1 MWTRSA
7 FIGVSDDEAPVLWCP
22 VLSCP
27 LAPEGFMARQL
38 ASSTLQRLERRLES
52 ERIRLATI
60 LDEIDRQREA
70 RRLAES
76 ASEHNPD
83 PDNADGGSHALEMEM
98 DISVEQ
104 NAKELLEKVLHAQDR
119 MQKGLYG
126 TCEITGDPIPVSR
139 LEALPYATMT
149 VEAASQR

>member
-1 MWTRSA
+1 MHS
-7 FIGVSDDEAPVLWCP
+7 

-27 LAPEGFMARQL
+27 LASEGFMARQL
-38 ASSTLQRLERRLES
+38 ATSTLQRLERRLEA
-52 ERIRLATI
+52 ERIRLTTI
-60 LDEIDRQREA
+60 LEEIDRLREA

-76 ASEHNPD
+76 ASDHNPD

-126 TCEITGDPIPVSR
+126 ICEITGDPIPVAR

>member
-1 MWTRSA
+1 MPRTFGGA
-7 FIGVSDDEAPVLWCP
+7 FVDEVPISTQP
-22 VLSCP
+22 VLSCS
-27 LAPEGFMARQL
+27 LASEGFMARQL
-38 ASSTLQRLERRLES
+38 AASTLQRLERRLEA
-52 ERIRLATI
+52 ERIRLTTI

-70 RRLAES
+70 RRLSES
-76 ASEHNPD
+76 ASDHNPD
-83 PDNADGGSHALEMEM
+83 PDNADWGSHALEMEM

-126 TCEITGDPIPVSR
+126 TCEITGDPIPVAR